1 MPTACQGAGLNH
13 HEKVKMRIVADGFNF
28 VVASACCD
36 EDVRERGRL
45 SCPAATVGELA
56 GLFPDFFSY

>member
-1 MPTACQGAGLNH
+1 
-13 HEKVKMRIVADGFNF
+13 MRIVAGGFNS

-36 EDVRERGRL
+36 VDVRERGRL

-56 GLFPDFFSY
+56 GLFPDFFAY